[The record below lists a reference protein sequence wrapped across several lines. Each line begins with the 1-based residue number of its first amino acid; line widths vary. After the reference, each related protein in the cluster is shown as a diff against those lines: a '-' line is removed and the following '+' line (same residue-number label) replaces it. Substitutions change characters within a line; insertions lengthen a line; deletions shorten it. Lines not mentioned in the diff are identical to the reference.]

1 LVKQL
6 TPAMQAKIANYG
18 GPLGHRMTIKGD
30 GIRAK
35 LTFAG
40 KLQSAN
46 AIPGPWK
53 KVTGATSPYTV
64 PVSEGARF
72 FRAVEQ

>member
-1 LVKQL
+1 
-6 TPAMQAKIANYG
+6 MQAKIANFG
-18 GPLGHRMTIKGD
+18 GPLGHRMTVERD
-30 GIRAK
+30 GTRAK

-46 AIPGPWK
+46 AIPGPWNE
-53 KVTGATSPYTV
+53 VTGATSPCTV
-64 PVSEGARF
+64 PASEGARF